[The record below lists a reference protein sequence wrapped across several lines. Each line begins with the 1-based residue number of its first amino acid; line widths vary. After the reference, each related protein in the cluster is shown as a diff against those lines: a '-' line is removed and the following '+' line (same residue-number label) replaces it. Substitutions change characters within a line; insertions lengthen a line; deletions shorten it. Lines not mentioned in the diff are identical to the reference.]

1 MSLLYIYNFHMSIA
15 YVYNSSTIFF
25 SSKWYDY
32 AQKRGWWYMPRGKRI
47 VSVED
52 RIQSTCVEIE
62 SLQEKIRSKKEELK
76 SLRAEKE
83 KSDAARIIAAVQES
97 GKSVDEVL
105 TLLSP
110 TETSWKTKASSYKE
124 EAIFLS
130 ALEIDWNE

>member
-1 MSLLYIYNFHMSIA
+1 
-15 YVYNSSTIFF
+15 
-25 SSKWYDY
+25 
-32 AQKRGWWYMPRGKRI
+32 MPRGKRAV

-62 SLQEKIRSKKEELK
+62 SLQDKIHNKKEELK
-76 SLRAEKE
+76 KLKAEKE

-110 TETSWKTKASSYKE
+110 TETS
-124 EAIFLS
+124 
-130 ALEIDWNE
+130 

>member
-1 MSLLYIYNFHMSIA
+1 
-15 YVYNSSTIFF
+15 
-25 SSKWYDY
+25 
-32 AQKRGWWYMPRGKRI
+32 MPRGKRTV

-62 SLQEKIRSKKEELK
+62 SLQERIRSKKEELK
-76 SLRAEKE
+76 NLRAEKE

-110 TETSWKTKASSYKE
+110 AETSWKAKASSYKE

>member
-1 MSLLYIYNFHMSIA
+1 MSIA
-15 YVYNSSTIFF
+15 YVYNTSTIFF
-25 SSKWYDY
+25 FPKWYDY
-32 AQKRGWWYMPRGKRI
+32 AQKRGWWYMPRGKRTI

-52 RIQSTCVEIE
+52 RIQSTCAEIE
-62 SLQEKIRSKKEELK
+62 SLQERIRSKKEELK
-76 SLRAEKE
+76 SLKAEKE

-124 EAIFLS
+124 EAIFLLAS
-130 ALEIDWNE
+130 

>member
-1 MSLLYIYNFHMSIA
+1 
-15 YVYNSSTIFF
+15 
-25 SSKWYDY
+25 
-32 AQKRGWWYMPRGKRI
+32 MPRGKRTV

-62 SLQEKIRSKKEELK
+62 SLQERIRSKKEELK
-76 SLRAEKE
+76 NLKAEKE

-124 EAIFLS
+124 KAIFLS
-130 ALEIDWNE
+130 ALKIDWNE

>member
-1 MSLLYIYNFHMSIA
+1 MS
-15 YVYNSSTIFF
+15 
-25 SSKWYDY
+25 
-32 AQKRGWWYMPRGKRI
+32 RGKRTV

-62 SLQEKIRSKKEELK
+62 SLQERIHSKKEELK
-76 SLRAEKE
+76 NLKAEKE

-110 TETSWKTKASSYKE
+110 TETS
-124 EAIFLS
+124 
-130 ALEIDWNE
+130 

>member
-1 MSLLYIYNFHMSIA
+1 
-15 YVYNSSTIFF
+15 
-25 SSKWYDY
+25 
-32 AQKRGWWYMPRGKRI
+32 MPRGKRAI

-76 SLRAEKE
+76 NLKAEKE

-110 TETSWKTKASSYKE
+110 TETS
-124 EAIFLS
+124 
-130 ALEIDWNE
+130 

>member
-1 MSLLYIYNFHMSIA
+1 
-15 YVYNSSTIFF
+15 
-25 SSKWYDY
+25 
-32 AQKRGWWYMPRGKRI
+32 MPRGKRTV

-62 SLQEKIRSKKEELK
+62 SLQERIRSKKEELK
-76 SLRAEKE
+76 NLKAEKE

-110 TETSWKTKASSYKE
+110 TETS
-124 EAIFLS
+124 
-130 ALEIDWNE
+130 

>member
-1 MSLLYIYNFHMSIA
+1 
-15 YVYNSSTIFF
+15 
-25 SSKWYDY
+25 
-32 AQKRGWWYMPRGKRI
+32 MPRGKRTV

-52 RIQSTCVEIE
+52 RMQSTCAEIE
-62 SLQEKIRSKKEELK
+62 SLQERIHSKKEELK

-110 TETSWKTKASSYKE
+110 AETS
-124 EAIFLS
+124 
-130 ALEIDWNE
+130 